1 MSTPPPARHSRRPAR
16 SHRVAVG
23 VTAALVAVPLFAA
36 SGAFAVYQHLN
47 HNLDTA
53 TDVDK
58 YLGTARPTTTATATA
73 DPLVDGYEGRPVN
86 ILVMGIDSRDG
97 KNSEF
102 GYVPGMRSDSMF
114 LVHLPA
120 DRSRVDVV
128 SVPRDS
134 LLPRPECTH
143 DDGSTSPAVA
153 SAMVNESFEVGGG
166 KDGNLTTA
174 AACTRKTFEAASG
187 VRTDEHVVIKMVGVR
202 NVINTLGGVP
212 FCVPVKMDSKKSG
225 LHVLP
230 GKQVFDGQT
239 SIQWLRTRTG
249 VGGDLWIG
257 SDLKRLDRQHEFLQ
271 AVADKVHSEN
281 LLGKP
286 TTLLKVLDQAT
297 KAISVSPG
305 LGDLRSIAGLAAT
318 LRGIDGG
325 DIEAVTV
332 PTASVPHT
340 GGRVAWTSAADD
352 VWQRIADDRP
362 LVDPAPKP
370 TSASGAPTHAAK
382 PRATTSAGVCG

>member
-1 MSTPPPARHSRRPAR
+1 
-16 SHRVAVG
+16 V
-23 VTAALVAVPLFAA
+23 A

-47 HNLDTA
+47 HNIDTA

-58 YLGTARPTTTATATA
+58 YLGTARPTTTATA
-73 DPLVDGYEGRPVN
+73 DPLVDGYAGRPVN
-86 ILVMGIDSRDG
+86 VLVMGIDSRAG
-97 KNSEF
+97 KNKKF
-102 GYVPGMRSDSMF
+102 GYVPGMRADSLF

-128 SVPRDS
+128 SIPRDS

-143 DDGSTSPAVA
+143 AAGSTSPA
-153 SAMVNESFEVGGG
+153 STSSIVNESFEVGAG

-174 AACTRKTFEAASG
+174 AACTRKTVEAVTG
-187 VRTDEHVVIKMVGVR
+187 VRTDEHVVVDMVGVGD
-202 NVINTLGGVP
+202 VIDTLGGVP
-212 FCVPVKMDSKKSG
+212 FCVPAKMDSKKSG

-230 GKQVFDGQT
+230 GKQVFDGRT

-257 SDLKRLDRQHEFLQ
+257 SDLKRLDRQHDFLE

-286 TTLLKVLDQAT
+286 TTLLKVLDRAT

-305 LGDLRSIAGLAAT
+305 LGDLRSMAGIASG
-318 LRGIDGG
+318 LRGIDGS

-332 PTASVPHT
+332 PTASVPHRS
-340 GGRVAWTSAADD
+340 GRVAWTSAADD
-352 VWQRIADDRP
+352 LWQRVADDRP

-370 TSASGAPTHAAK
+370 TSTSTHTTKAK
-382 PRATTSAGVCG
+382 PRPTTSPGVCG